1 MTLMQTVKLVSHLCI
16 ECYVSTCLII
26 LSQRAVIFYGIYS
39 FANCGSKEQYN
50 ENGEFVIQEALIS
63 IGDTQLSRSWEELA
77 QLKYRKATYSYDIFL
92 SVQVEHTSY

>member
-16 ECYVSTCLII
+16 ECYVSTCLIV

-63 IGDTQLSRSWEELA
+63 TGDAAQQKLGRTCTVKIQESNLQL
-77 QLKYRKATYSYDIFL
+77 
-92 SVQVEHTSY
+92 